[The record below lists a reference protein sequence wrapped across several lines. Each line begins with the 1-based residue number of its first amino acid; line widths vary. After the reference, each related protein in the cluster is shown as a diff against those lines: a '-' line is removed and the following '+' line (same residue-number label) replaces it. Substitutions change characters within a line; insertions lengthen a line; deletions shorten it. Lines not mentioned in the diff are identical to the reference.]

1 MSTDSNPEL
10 DDQDIVPELK
20 KYQVNL
26 SLTDLFTTL
35 HERPRLVVEAFT
47 AQQST
52 QPGLLGGLNPDLMQ
66 HLQRISE
73 LAAELREELNQINQ
87 IDPEALNR
95 LKQG

>member
-10 DDQDIVPELK
+10 DDQDIVPTLK
-20 KYQVNL
+20 KFQVNL

-35 HERPRLVVEAFT
+35 HERPRLVVES
-47 AQQST
+47 AQAST
-52 QPGLLGGLNPDLMQ
+52 QPSLLAGINPEVLQ

-73 LAAELREELNQINQ
+73 LAAELREEINQINQ

>member
-35 HERPRLVVEAFT
+35 HERPRLVVEAAA
-47 AQQST
+47 AQQAS
-52 QPGLLGGLNPDLMQ
+52 QPGLLGGLNPDLLQ

-73 LAAELREELNQINQ
+73 LAAELREEINQINQ